1 MLPGTGLSADQNWT
15 QRCPELCSFGLSA
28 ARNCVYLD
36 SALSWS
42 AFICTQ
48 CCPGQHSTS
57 RYSYYWKI
65 LIFLCIVRIFYCR
78 KLISRRAIALQV
90 NCIACIV
97 AKGTK
102 LDSIICCNKLIIKFK
117 CCSHILVHFV
127 LDSSHL
133 DSILSGKVY
142 SKNANIFANWQK
154 LAKSFYRVNKETIW
168 EWIMQQF
175 CQTKFL
181 NVYIKRKGF
190 FFLLNS
196 VDPFIK

>member
-1 MLPGTGLSADQNWT
+1 M
-15 QRCPELCSFGLSA
+15 
-28 ARNCVYLD
+28 
-36 SALSWS
+36 
-42 AFICTQ
+42 
-48 CCPGQHSTS
+48 
-57 RYSYYWKI
+57 
-65 LIFLCIVRIFYCR
+65 
-78 KLISRRAIALQV
+78 QV

-102 LDSIICCNKLIIKFK
+102 LDSMICCNKLIIKFK

-168 EWIMQQF
+168 PYFKPELQSRETVPLRQLL
-175 CQTKFL
+175 QL
-181 NVYIKRKGF
+181 NMRLTAPDGF
-190 FFLLNS
+190 PLVML
-196 VDPFIK
+196 DL